1 MNTSCQKKCKT
12 EFGFKPKGSLL
23 GVQMSLLPSSF
34 KVYTS
39 NIPAN
44 DVSYVNKMFTTYPKC
59 PFINTEMKMKTL

>member
-1 MNTSCQKKCKT
+1 
-12 EFGFKPKGSLL
+12 
-23 GVQMSLLPSSF
+23 MSLLPSSF

-44 DVSYVNKMFTTYPKC
+44 DVSYENKIFTTYPKC